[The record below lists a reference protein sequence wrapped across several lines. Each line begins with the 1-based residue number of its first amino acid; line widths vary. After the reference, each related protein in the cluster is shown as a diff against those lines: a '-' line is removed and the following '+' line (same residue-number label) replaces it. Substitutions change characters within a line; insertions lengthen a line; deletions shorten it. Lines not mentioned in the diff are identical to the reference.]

1 MKSIRG
7 TRRGRALASLAGTAL
22 ALGMLTACSST
33 PAPAPAASS
42 VAASSVAPMPKAATF
57 LADMPEPDGTTM
69 TMAVTVEDGKAV
81 AYATNGTDVDAYF
94 FGTEANGKIDLMSMY
109 ADNITASFDGTK
121 LSGEM
126 TMNEKGA
133 APVNFTAASVSAPAG
148 IYTAT
153 HNNARASFIV
163 RPDQSMVG
171 LMDNRA
177 PGDHRV
183 SDAAAARDQQFKDS
197 VRQMRLDRQMQPAPV
212 MAYGTWS
219 VDMHGESVT
228 AVRVTGDMTM

>member
-42 VAASSVAPMPKAATF
+42 PAATF

-126 TMNEKGA
+126 AMNEKGA
-133 APVNFTAASVSAPAG
+133 APVNFTAASVAAPAG
-148 IYTAT
+148 TT
-153 HNNARASFIV
+153 RGHRS
-163 RPDQSMVG
+163 SS
-171 LMDNRA
+171 A
-177 PGDHRV
+177 PINPWWG
-183 SDAAAARDQQFKDS
+183 
-197 VRQMRLDRQMQPAPV
+197 
-212 MAYGTWS
+212 
-219 VDMHGESVT
+219 
-228 AVRVTGDMTM
+228 